1 MSGVEIANKLCAIP
15 KAEGLRLYQKR
26 TSTPWIDLFLDANEG
41 RPPSGVL
48 ERVSSEISAESLS
61 RYPQTDEL
69 EAEIAAMYGIDPA
82 RVVVTGGGDDA
93 IDRVCRVSLGRGR
106 CLLQH
111 SPTFEMI
118 ERSAERTGAG
128 VVSVEWCGGA
138 FPLNEMVDRIDGETG
153 LVTVVS
159 PNNPTGTVVDALSLK
174 RLARAAREVGAL
186 MLVDLAYA
194 EFAETDP
201 TVELLELGNVCIVRT
216 FSKAYGLA
224 GLRVGYAIAP
234 VGMATGLRA
243 TGGPYPV
250 STLGV
255 SAARFALKETPAVRA
270 SVDAV
275 REGRAR
281 ITAVLRASGL
291 RVLDSEANFVYVLTE
306 KAAWLCSAFASLG
319 IAVRMFEGGNAGAG
333 AVRISV
339 PQCACELERIERAIE
354 TIFRPEAMLF
364 DLDGVL
370 ADVSGSYREAIIRTA
385 QSFGVRV
392 SREELQALKD
402 EGDANNDWVVTQRV
416 LENAG
421 VRVPFDEVVSRF
433 QGVYLGDGIS
443 LGLREGETLLAERAF
458 ITELGK
464 AYRLAV
470 VTGRPRSEAR
480 WFLQRFGIEEFFD
493 AMICME
499 DAPAKPSPEPV
510 RLALEALGVRS
521 AWMVGDTPDDIRS
534 ARGAGA
540 LPIGVMPP
548 GDDAMSARA
557 ALVSCGAAR
566 VLSSVETLREM
577 LS

>member
-1 MSGVEIANKLCAIP
+1 MSGAQIANKLCARP
-15 KAEGLRLYQKR
+15 EAEELRLYPKR
-26 TSTPWIDLFLDANEG
+26 SSPPWVDLFLDANEG

-48 ERVSSEISAESLS
+48 ERLSSEMSVESLS

-69 EAEIAAMYGIDPA
+69 EAEIAAKYGIDPA

-93 IDRVCRVSLGRGR
+93 IDRVCRVSLGRDR

-128 VVSVEWCGGA
+128 VVSVEWVDGA
-138 FPLNEMVDRIDGETG
+138 FPLSEMIERIDRETG
-153 LVTVVS
+153 LVAVVS
-159 PNNPTGTVVDALSLK
+159 PNNPTGGVVNALSIK
-174 RLARAAREVGAL
+174 RLAKAAGEVGAL
-186 MLVDLAYA
+186 VLVDLAYA

-201 TVELLELGNVCIVRT
+201 TAELLDVENVCIVRT

-224 GLRVGYAIAP
+224 GLRVGYVVAP
-234 VGMATGLRA
+234 EAMATGLRA
-243 TGGPYPV
+243 AGGPYPV

-255 SAARFALKETPAVRA
+255 SAARFALKAAPAVRA

-275 REGRAR
+275 RAGRAR
-281 ITAVLRASGL
+281 ITAALRASGL

-306 KAAWLCSAFASLG
+306 KSAWLNSAFASLG
-319 IAVRMFEGGNAGAG
+319 IAVRMFEGASVGAG

-339 PQCACELERIERAIE
+339 PQRAGDLERLERAIE
-354 TIFRPEAMLF
+354 TIFRPQAVLF

-370 ADVSGSYREAIIRTA
+370 ADVSGSYREAIVRTA
-385 QSFGVRV
+385 ESFGVRV

-402 EGDANNDWVVTQRV
+402 AGDANNDWVVTQRV

-421 VRVPFDEVVSRF
+421 VRVPFDEVVARF
-433 QGVYLGDGIS
+433 QGVYLGDAKRP
-443 LGLREGETLLAERAF
+443 GLREGETLLTERKFFASLG
-458 ITELGK
+458 TE
-464 AYRLAV
+464 YRLAV
-470 VTGRPRSEAR
+470 VTGRPRNEAV
-480 WFLQRFGIEEFFD
+480 WFLQRFGIEAFFD
-493 AMICME
+493 AVICMD

-534 ARGAGA
+534 ARGAGV
-540 LPIGVMPP
+540 LPIGMVPP
-548 GDDAMSARA
+548 GDDAKSARA
-557 ALVSCGAAR
+557 VLASCGAAR
-566 VLSSVETLREM
+566 VLSSVEKLREM
-577 LS
+577 LP